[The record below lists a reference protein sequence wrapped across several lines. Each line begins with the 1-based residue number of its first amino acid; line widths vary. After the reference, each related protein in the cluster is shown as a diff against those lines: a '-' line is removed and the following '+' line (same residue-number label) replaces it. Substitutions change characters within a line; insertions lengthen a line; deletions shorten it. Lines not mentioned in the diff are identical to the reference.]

1 MPDNGTN
8 GVNLLRDLPDELRD
22 LIVYHVISW
31 NSGGHHYD
39 ELLRLIQ
46 IQVKDLENIRLVH
59 RGTACSY
66 KIRKYFYYATWMAWS
81 AQGALDLLKEPGTAT
96 LEVRQGRAHVAWFK
110 DVEVWR
116 MVNQTN
122 DAGDIAPF
130 KRLLRYTKARRA
142 ELENLMRVQGLL
154 PDAAQP

>member
-31 NSGGHHYD
+31 NSGAQPYD
-39 ELLRLIQ
+39 ELLRSIQ
-46 IQVKDLENIRLVH
+46 IQVKDLANIRLVH

-81 AQGALDLLKEPGTAT
+81 AQGAHDLLREPSTAT
-96 LEVRQGRAHVAWFK
+96 LEVRHGRAHVAWFK

-122 DAGDIAPF
+122 HAGDIAPF
-130 KRLLRYTKARRA
+130 KRLLEYTKARRA
-142 ELENLMRVQGLL
+142 ELENLMRVQRLL
-154 PDAAQP
+154 P